1 MEGFIVLLIVAAIFL
16 VGFWD
21 YFSIDKRAKRK
32 AAADRQKQPPVR
44 YPTPNLSGSAVSDKV
59 RMAERSLYGSA
70 SKGKN
75 DLATFSMNAPQ
86 KKSRNKTPVEWV
98 LPSKT
103 VHVKGDPIPGGLFYF
118 GGKLNAANGMGT
130 DACLVDPSLSF
141 KKVHWRDPGDMGYWP
156 HYNNISDQS
165 RGAYLSWLASDRND
179 PKTPIGLVFL
189 YFYGLERRIL
199 IDSIRDGEVPNEE
212 FETIGTELRRLIDV
226 YKHNQS
232 FRNYSVKLLAWMKV
246 LRPDLVKLTTEEVV
260 DYQLTIPL
268 SMYLGKMVKNGK
280 PMKPRIALT
289 WLYLSDFLP
298 RTPAQRCKE
307 EFEEL
312 FLIEYAA
319 QYGQGMVI
327 KPNKK
332 ALTPQYFSASPS
344 IGRITLENLDLPDPM
359 NLPSVATK
367 LQDIAARCTNKL
379 DRYSRYLGKDSATPN
394 DLKAIALLP
403 DELCRA
409 GKVPILSD
417 FHHWAQGRIKD
428 DAGMVLF
435 EDLWH
440 RVESD
445 VPEKLTKKD
454 LEALQMLL
462 DKSGIGMAPDARHHH
477 AKPELGMIVSIFE
490 QPEGS
495 DFTPSKS
502 FNDLAMALRLGSMV
516 ATIDGHVHE
525 QEVQVLRE
533 LIKAS
538 EISEAEQRS
547 AQAYLDWR
555 LQAPQSS
562 AKLKAQ
568 IEQASD
574 KSKEEISQLLITVAM
589 ADGKISPDEIKE
601 LEKLY
606 TRLGLDKALLSS
618 DIHTLNATG
627 PGPGI
632 APASKGSGFEL
643 NERLIAQR
651 ESETQDAQGILGA
664 IFAESDE
671 PESEPTSTQADTL
684 EDGMDEAHSHL
695 YHRLITQ
702 SEWPRAEVEALCD
715 TLGLMT
721 DGALET
727 INDWAFEQIDEPV
740 IDSDDDPIEVDLE
753 IVQEIANL

>member
-32 AAADRQKQPPVR
+32 AVADRQRQPPVR

-70 SKGKN
+70 RKDKN

-86 KKSRNKTPVEWV
+86 KKSRNKTPAEWV

-118 GGKLNAANGMGT
+118 GGKLSAVNGMGT

-141 KKVHWRDPGDMGYWP
+141 KKVHWRDLGDMGYWP
-156 HYNNISDQS
+156 HYNSISDQS

-199 IDSIRDGEVPNEE
+199 IDSIKDGEVPNEE
-212 FETIGTELRRLIDV
+212 FERIGNELRRLIDV

-246 LRPDLVKLTTEEVV
+246 LRPSLIKLTTEEVV
-260 DYQLTIPL
+260 DNQLTIPL

-298 RTPAQRCKE
+298 RTPAQRCKA
-307 EFEEL
+307 EFEQL
-312 FLIEYAA
+312 FLIEYEA

-332 ALTPQYFSASPS
+332 ALKPQYFSANPG
-344 IGRITLENLDLPDPM
+344 IGRIVLETLDLPDPM

-367 LQDIAARCTNKL
+367 LQDIAARCTDKL
-379 DRYSRYLGKDSATPN
+379 DRYSRYLGKDSATSN

-409 GKVPILSD
+409 GKVPILAK
-417 FHHWAQGRIKD
+417 FHHWAQERIKED
-428 DAGMVLF
+428 SGLVPF

-440 RVESD
+440 QVGSD

-454 LEALQMLL
+454 LEALQMVL

-477 AKPELGMIVSIFE
+477 AKPEPGMTVSIFE
-490 QPEGS
+490 QPEGN

-538 EISEAEQRS
+538 EIDEAEQRS

-574 KSKEEISQLLITVAM
+574 KAKKEISQLLITVAL

-618 DIHTLNATG
+618 DIHTLSAAG
-627 PGPGI
+627 PGA
-632 APASKGSGFEL
+632 APASKGPGFEL
-643 NERLIAQR
+643 NERLLAQR

-671 PESEPTSTQADTL
+671 PEPEPTSTQADTI
-684 EDGMDEAHSHL
+684 EDGLDEAHSHL

-702 SEWPRAEVEALCD
+702 SEWPRAEVESLCD

-727 INDWAFEQIDEPV
+727 INDWAFEQVDDPV

-753 IVQEIANL
+753 IVQQIANL